1 MKATH
6 KPAIPAD
13 LSTPIPDVTDPV
25 MTPAVLLRG
34 AALYL
39 RWHGWTA
46 GEFFANSDQHRP
58 FPAACSL
65 GAINICA
72 HGRPILCSDDGAQ
85 DDDTDAAIIAIRVF
99 AASLDPDYGL
109 GSADYGQGSSSAI
122 DIVSGWNDDPARTAD
137 DVIQALTEAADDWD
151 RTHPAGGAR

>member
-13 LSTPIPDVTDPV
+13 LCTPIPDITDPV

-39 RWHGWTA
+39 RRHGWTV
-46 GEFFANSDQHRP
+46 GEFFDLLTEAT
-58 FPAACSL
+58 FPPACSL
-65 GAINICA
+65 GAINMCA

-85 DDDTDAAIIAIRVF
+85 DDDTDAAIVAMRVF
-99 AASLDPDYGL
+99 AASLDPDYGF

-122 DIVSGWNDDPARTAD
+122 DIVSGWNDDPTRTLD
-137 DVIQALTEAADDWD
+137 DVVQALTEAADDWD
-151 RTHPAGGAR
+151 RTHPTGGAR

>member
-13 LSTPIPDVTDPV
+13 LCTPIPDLVDPV

-34 AALYL
+34 AAVYL
-39 RWHGWTA
+39 QRHGWTT
-46 GEFFANSDQHRP
+46 GEFFANSEQNRP

-72 HGRPILCSDDGAQ
+72 HGRPILCCDDDAQ
-85 DDDTDAAIIAIRVF
+85 DEDTDAAIAAMRVL
-99 AASLDPDYGL
+99 AALLYPEYDN
-109 GSADYGQGSSSAI
+109 
-122 DIVSGWNDDPARTAD
+122 V
-137 DVIQALTEAADDWD
+137 DVF
-151 RTHPAGGAR
+151 